1 MGIETLAGS
10 VRRAL
15 PSGNGLLR
23 DATVPGC
30 VLQPPVDGLTRRDLR
45 LAAGRIMEVG
55 THLPGDGVN
64 LDGGMVLP
72 GFVDLHTHLDK
83 GHTWPRAPNPDGTL
97 RTALAAARADQK
109 KNWSETD
116 VAARFEFAL
125 RCAYAH
131 GTVAIRTH
139 LDSGA
144 PKHTIIWPLFQRLRA
159 QWAGRIELQAVSLLT
174 LQRYAGFAGEAL
186 ADRVAESGGLLRG
199 AAQSEPDG
207 AALLQRLFD
216 LAVTR
221 NLDIDLHVDETDD
234 PGSRIL
240 HLVAEETIRR
250 GWQGRVT
257 CGHCCSLAVQPDEEA
272 TRTIALVAE
281 AQITVV
287 SLPIVNQYL
296 QDRGAAR
303 TPRWRGVTLLHELR
317 AAGVPVALGSDNTRD
332 PFHLAGDLDMVE
344 VFREAIR
351 IGHLDVPVGDWPL
364 AVGAIPAATMRLPSG
379 RLMAGAPADLVLFSA
394 RNWSEWLS
402 RPQSDRVVLR
412 AGRPIDT
419 TPPDHRELD
428 HLFA

>member
-1 MGIETLAGS
+1 
-10 VRRAL
+10 L
-15 PSGNGLLR
+15 PNGNGLLR
-23 DATVPGC
+23 AATVPGC

-55 THLPGDGVN
+55 TLLPGDGVN

-97 RTALAAARADQK
+97 RAALAAARADQT
-109 KNWSETD
+109 KNWSEQD
-116 VAARFEFAL
+116 VAERFEFAL

-131 GTVAIRTH
+131 GTIAIRTH

-144 PKHTIIWPLFQRLRA
+144 PEHAMIWLLFQRLRA
-159 QWAGRIELQAVSLLT
+159 QWAGRIELQAASLLT
-174 LQRYAGFAGEAL
+174 LQRYAGPAGEVL
-186 ADRVAESGGLLRG
+186 ADLVAESGGLLGG

-207 AALLQRLFD
+207 PALLQRLFD
-216 LAVTR
+216 LAVSR
-221 NLDIDLHVDETDD
+221 NLDIDLHVDETGD

-272 TRTIALVAE
+272 SRTIALVAE

-303 TPRWRGVTLLHELR
+303 TPRWRGITLLHELR

-332 PFHLAGDLDMVE
+332 PFHIAGDLDMVE
-344 VFREAIR
+344 VFREAVR

-364 AVGAIPAATMRLPSG
+364 AVGSIPAAAMRLPSG
-379 RLMAGAPADLVLFSA
+379 RLMAGAAADLVVFSA

-412 AGRPIDT
+412 GGHPIDT
-419 TPPDHRELD
+419 TPPDYRELD
-428 HLFA
+428 HLFTDG